1 MKHSEMLHNTAE
13 IASPRPKPRKAKHS
27 FAVSLARAMTAR
39 LRVLP
44 NFIIAGAQRCGT
56 TSLYNNLV
64 QHPDVVTAL
73 VKEIH
78 FFDVH
83 FRRGPHWYRSHFP
96 SYLGVYLRRLRGRA
110 TVTGEAS
117 PYYLFH
123 PHAARRVAAT
133 VPNARIIVML
143 RNPIDRAYSHYQ
155 HERRRG
161 FEPLDFGAA
170 IEQEQARM
178 DGELRHM
185 LDDEEYDS
193 FAYRHHSY
201 LARGM
206 YAGQLRAWRELVPA
220 ERMLVLRSEDFYRD
234 SRLMMR
240 EVATFLGLSAWE
252 PAEYRRFNSFNY
264 EQMDAATRA
273 RLAELFR
280 PHNRE
285 LYELI
290 GVDFGWDA

>member
-1 MKHSEMLHNTAE
+1 MLHNTAE
-13 IASPRPKPRKAKHS
+13 IAPPHPRPRKAKHG
-27 FAVSLARAMTAR
+27 FAVSMARAMTAR

-44 NFIIAGAQRCGT
+44 DFIIAGAQRCGT

-64 QHPDVVTAL
+64 QHPDVTSAL

-83 FRRGPHWYRSHFP
+83 FRRGPSWYRSHFP
-96 SYLGVYLRRLRGRA
+96 SYLGAYLRRLRGRA

-133 VPNARIIVML
+133 VPNAKIIVML

-170 IEQEQARM
+170 IEAEQARM
-178 DGELRHM
+178 AGELPRM
-185 LDDEEYDS
+185 LDNEEYDS

-206 YAGQLRAWRELVPA
+206 YASQLRAWRALVPA

-234 SRLMMR
+234 PRLTMR

-252 PAEYRRFNSFNY
+252 PAEHRRFNSFDY
-264 EQMDAATRA
+264 ERMDAATRA
-273 RLAELFR
+273 QLAELFR

-285 LYELI
+285 LYELV